1 MLRATLSP
9 LMAVLSMIPPLAI
22 LPILF
27 IVFGLDE
34 LSKVM
39 LIVIGITPV
48 LARDLEQRAREIPA
62 ELLVKA
68 QTLGANSWTAVL
80 RVILPQLLARLLLS
94 LRLMLGAAWLF
105 LISSEAISATAGLG
119 YRIFLVRRYMSMD
132 VILPYVAWITLLAW
146 AMDWA
151 LRLIHRKCFPGPR
164 GARHE
169 FHRDSQRLAALWRP
183 GRARTAEPAYRR
195 RRVLHAGG
203 RLGLRQ
209 VHLSAAA
216 ARPGAAQQ
224 GRTAARGPAVA
235 RRTRCPARR
244 GVPALLGLSSFER
257 AGQRGR
263 GLELRAAPLLGRL
276 LGQRAPRA
284 RPQRKCSTGS
294 VWPRAG
300 ALPQPA
306 LGGMQQRLAIAQA
319 LITRPRMLLLDE
331 PFGALDPGIR
341 KDMHALLLE
350 LWREARL
357 TVFMVT
363 HDLSE
368 GFHLGTRL
376 LVFDKV
382 RIDPQAPQAYGARIT
397 YDIPLN
403 RTARRAQGRGLA
415 AAPRRRARPAP
426 DAYIHTKGTS

>member
-151 LRLIHRKCFPGPR
+151 LRLIHRKCFP
-164 GARHE
+164 
-169 FHRDSQRLAALWRP
+169 W
-183 GRARTAEPAYRR
+183 
-195 RRVLHAGG
+195 
-203 RLGLRQ
+203 
-209 VHLSAAA
+209 
-216 ARPGAAQQ
+216 
-224 GRTAARGPAVA
+224 
-235 RRTRCPARR
+235 
-244 GVPALLGLSSFER
+244 
-257 AGQRGR
+257 
-263 GLELRAAPLLGRL
+263 
-276 LGQRAPRA
+276 
-284 RPQRKCSTGS
+284 
-294 VWPRAG
+294 
-300 ALPQPA
+300 
-306 LGGMQQRLAIAQA
+306 
-319 LITRPRMLLLDE
+319 
-331 PFGALDPGIR
+331 
-341 KDMHALLLE
+341 
-350 LWREARL
+350 
-357 TVFMVT
+357 
-363 HDLSE
+363 SE
-368 GFHLGTRL
+368 GS
-376 LVFDKV
+376 
-382 RIDPQAPQAYGARIT
+382 AP
-397 YDIPLN
+397 
-403 RTARRAQGRGLA
+403 
-415 AAPRRRARPAP
+415 
-426 DAYIHTKGTS
+426 